1 MADLISMN
9 AYIIAGGSSTRMR
22 RDKALLKLDGV
33 SFIDITVSCT
43 SKLFDKVF
51 IVGRQHKD
59 PRISASYEDDIHDIG
74 PLGGIYT
81 ALKRTD
87 KEFNFFIGIDYP
99 FINPEIIL
107 LLAGYLLEKPS
118 KYQGLIPVTPDGPH
132 PLFAFYSKS
141 CLTSI
146 EKCIAQMSYQ
156 IRCLSLHSNILYLH
170 LRDELGATAYSR
182 LKKSFININSDRDYR
197 ELIKGESRKKFE
209 KKTSKNAYF
218 SKKKF

>member
-9 AYIIAGGSSTRMR
+9 AYIVAGGSSKRMR
-22 RDKALLKLDGV
+22 IDKALLKLDGV
-33 SFIDITVSCT
+33 SFIDITVSCVF
-43 SKLFDKVF
+43 KLFDKIY
-51 IVGRQHKD
+51 IVGRQHED
-59 PRISASYEDDIHDIG
+59 PRISASYEDDIQDIG
-74 PLGGIYT
+74 PIGGIYT

-99 FINPEIIL
+99 FINPEIIV

-141 CLTSI
+141 CLASI

-170 LRDELGATAYSR
+170 LRDELGTTEYSR
-182 LKKSFININSDRDYR
+182 LKKSFININSDRDYKD
-197 ELIKGESRKKFE
+197 LIKEKSREKLRKKPRKMHNFQ
-209 KKTSKNAYF
+209 KKL
-218 SKKKF
+218 